1 MADLAHTVPE
11 RTTRRR
17 QPFTRRL
24 ARPPSSGDYTL
35 AAAALVLVVVAGATQ
50 GRGAGIGLLYA
61 VAVAVPVGLGL
72 LRLGAGREE
81 RFARLLIGAGALL
94 ALTSLAQSDDSAL
107 YTIGRISG
115 WVLEPA
121 LVYLVLAFP
130 SGRLTTRTQRRLAA
144 ATAVVAAVLYL
155 PTALVAPFPEPSPW
169 AVCGTDCPANAVAV
183 TDAGGAIDAIRAIRE
198 VLTVGLFAAVAVVVL
213 RRARTALPII
223 GRALVPVTAIA
234 LFRSLVMAFYLGS
247 RAVGAESQAAE
258 VLGAVYM
265 LSLPA
270 LALAFA
276 AASLVQ
282 RVFAGRALEELTHRL
297 TPHAGSAGLRQAMA
311 YALRDPSLRIVYWVQ
326 GNPGRWVDE
335 SGWPVA
341 APEEEEGL
349 AVTEVAADGR
359 RVAAILHDPELSRDP
374 ALIEAATS
382 YALTA
387 LENERLARQLQTSI
401 DEVHDSRAR
410 IVSAADAERRKIER
424 DLHDGAQ
431 QRLVA
436 LRIKLA
442 LLAERVA
449 PDSPEHAAYLH
460 DLEYEVDATI
470 EEVRSFARDI
480 YPPLLAERGLREA
493 LRAAARGSAIPVTLD
508 IPKLR
513 RYPLELESTVYFAC
527 VEALQNVSKH
537 AHGATSVWISVSE
550 NGRLRFSVRDNGSGF
565 EGGARGTGAGMANIR
580 DRLAAIGGTLEVD
593 STSGVGTTVTGTI
606 PTG

>member
-1 MADLAHTVPE
+1 MSDLAHAVPE
-11 RTTRRR
+11 RAGRWRHLATRHAGRG
-17 QPFTRRL
+17 
-24 ARPPSSGDYTL
+24 PSFFDMSLG
-35 AAAALVLVVVAGATQ
+35 AAAVALVVAAGVTQDRGATI
-50 GRGAGIGLLYA
+50 AVLYG
-61 VAVAVPVGLGL
+61 VGVVVPVGFGL
-72 LRLGAGREE
+72 LRLGVGREE

-94 ALTSLAQSDDSAL
+94 ALTSLAQSDDDAL
-107 YTIGRISG
+107 YTIGRVSG
-115 WVLEPA
+115 WVLEPM

-130 SGRLTTRTQRRLAA
+130 SGRLTTRTQRRLAV
-144 ATAVVAAVLYL
+144 ATALVAAVLYL
-155 PTALVAPFPEPSPW
+155 PTALVAPFPEPSPG
-169 AVCGTDCPANAVAV
+169 ALCGTDCPANAVAV
-183 TDAGGAIDAIRAIRE
+183 TDAGGWIDVVRAIRE

-213 RRARTALPII
+213 RRARTAVPII
-223 GRALVPVTAIA
+223 GRALVPVAAIA

-247 RAVGAESQAAE
+247 RAIGGESQAAE
-258 VLGAVYM
+258 VLGEAYV

-276 AASLVQ
+276 TAGLVQ

-297 TPHAGSAGLRQAMA
+297 TPHAGSAGLRQAMSD
-311 YALRDPSLRIVYWVQ
+311 ALRDPSLRIVYWVQ

-341 APEEEEGL
+341 APVEEEGL

-374 ALIEAATS
+374 ALVEAATA

-387 LENERLARQLQTSI
+387 LENERLARRLQASI

-508 IPKLR
+508 IPRLR

-527 VEALQNVSKH
+527 VEALQNASKH
-537 AHGATSVWISVSE
+537 AQGATSVWISVSE
-550 NGRLRFSVRDNGSGF
+550 TGRLRFTVRDNGAGF
-565 EGGARGTGAGMANIR
+565 EGGAAGTGAGIANLR

-593 STSGVGTTVTGTI
+593 STPGAGTTVTGTI